1 MNAQRHRNTITPL
14 LAACALLALTS
25 MGGCSGSDKAAPG
38 SGPAGE
44 RPATG
49 KPQTPY
55 YYGIIEEYRNVLAED
70 PHNLAAVIG
79 LANALY
85 DAGQWKQAIQY
96 YERALRLNPHMT
108 DVITDMGTC
117 YRNLGAPDKAI
128 ELYEQALK
136 MEPAHQNAL
145 FNMGVVYGFDK
156 KDYEHAVTYWDKL
169 LHVAPKHPQADFLQ
183 ANIAQF
189 RKAMR
194 GGGRK

>member
-1 MNAQRHRNTITPL
+1 MNALRHANTIAPL
-14 LAACALLALTS
+14 LAAAALIALMTA
-25 MGGCSGSDKAAPG
+25 GGCSRNDQAA
-38 SGPAGE
+38 SGGRPEGE
-44 RPATG
+44 RPAAD

-85 DAGQWKQAIQY
+85 DAGQWRQAIEF
-96 YERALRLNPHMT
+96 YERALRLNPHLA
-108 DVITDMGTC
+108 DVVTDMGTC
-117 YRNLGAPDKAI
+117 YRNLGSADKAI
-128 ELYEQALK
+128 ALYQRALT
-136 MEPAHQNAL
+136 MEASHQNAL

-156 KDYEHAVTYWDKL
+156 KDYARAVKYWEQL
-169 LHVAPKHPQADFLQ
+169 LHVAPKHPKADYLQ

-194 GGGRK
+194 AEETK